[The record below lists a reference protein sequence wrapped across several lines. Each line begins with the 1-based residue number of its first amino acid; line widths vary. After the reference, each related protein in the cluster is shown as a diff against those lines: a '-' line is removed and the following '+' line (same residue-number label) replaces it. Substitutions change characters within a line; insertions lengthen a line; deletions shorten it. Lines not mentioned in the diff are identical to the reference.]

1 MMNRNCTKRKIPS
14 LLVLS
19 LALMT
24 APLLALEVPAWNGPV
39 NDLAQVMTAQ
49 QRQELTE
56 YLTNLNKQTGIQM
69 AVLTVPSLE
78 GDSIEDFSFRTA
90 SAWQL
95 GQEKEDNGALLVV
108 SEGDREL
115 RIEVGYGL
123 EGLLTDAKSGLIIR
137 NVITPHF
144 RNGDYGTG
152 IVEGIK
158 NMVGVATEDAQLIS
172 AGMTEEEDSVDSESL
187 VVSIIFFS
195 LYFAILV
202 FAINKARKSGK
213 GGRSGGGGSTIRM
226 PPPTFTSSSSF
237 GSTSF
242 STRSGLGGGFSS
254 GGGSFGGGFSGG
266 GGSFGGG
273 GASGKW

>member
-1 MMNRNCTKRKIPS
+1 MMTRFFSCNKLTM
-14 LLVLS
+14 V
-19 LALMT
+19 LALWLAALA
-24 APLLALEVPAWNGPV
+24 APAAALEVPAWSGPV

-56 YLTNLNKQTGIQM
+56 YLTSLNDQTGIQM

-78 GDSIEDFSFRTA
+78 GDSIEEFSFRTA
-90 SAWQL
+90 SAWKL

-137 NVITPHF
+137 NIITPHF

-152 IVEGIK
+152 IVEGVR

-172 AGMTEEEDSVDSESL
+172 SNMEEDEEGIDLQSL
-187 VVSIIFFS
+187 IVSIVFFS
-195 LYFAILV
+195 LYFAVLS
-202 FAINKARKSGK
+202 FAITRAVKQKGRGGASVRMPSSSLGGSASFGSG
-213 GGRSGGGGSTIRM
+213 GFSSRTRSGGGG
-226 PPPTFTSSSSF
+226 F
-237 GSTSF
+237 
-242 STRSGLGGGFSS
+242 GGGR
-254 GGGSFGGGFSGG
+254 GGGFSGG
-266 GGSFGGG
+266 GGGFGGG

>member
-1 MMNRNCTKRKIPS
+1 MRGKSFCCNKLMVV
-14 LLVLS
+14 LVLVATLFVAPALS
-19 LALMT
+19 LE
-24 APLLALEVPAWNGPV
+24 PPEWSGPV
-39 NDLAQVMTAQ
+39 KDLAQVMTAQ

-56 YLTNLNKQTGIQM
+56 YLTTVNSQTGIQM

-90 SAWQL
+90 SKWQL
-95 GQEKEDNGALLVV
+95 GQAKEDNGALLVV

-152 IVEGIK
+152 IVEGIR

-172 AGMTEEEDSVDSESL
+172 PDMEEDEGNVDGQSL

-195 LYFAILV
+195 LYFAVLSM
-202 FAINKARKSGK
+202 AISKAVKTKGRGSSHSSG
-213 GGRSGGGGSTIRM
+213 SSVRM
-226 PPPTFTSSSSF
+226 PPPTFTSGSSF
-237 GSTSF
+237 GSSRFSSRSSF
-242 STRSGLGGGFSS
+242 GGGGF
-254 GGGSFGGGFSGG
+254 GGGGFSGG
-266 GGSFGGG
+266 GGNFGGG

>member
-1 MMNRNCTKRKIPS
+1 MRGTRFFKKTI
-14 LLVLS
+14 LV
-19 LALMT
+19 ALVSATFT
-24 APLLALEVPAWNGPV
+24 AFAFSLEVPAWTGPV
-39 NDLAQVMTAQ
+39 NDLAQVMSPQ
-49 QRQELTE
+49 QRQELTD
-56 YLTNLNKQTGIQM
+56 YLTSLNNQTGIQM

-90 SAWQL
+90 SAWKL

-137 NVITPHF
+137 NIITPHF

-158 NMVGVATEDAQLIS
+158 NMVGIATEDTQLIS
-172 AGMTEEEDSVDSESL
+172 TEMTEEERFDGQSL
-187 VVSIIFFS
+187 VVAILFFS
-195 LYFAILV
+195 LYFAILT
-202 FAINKARKSGK
+202 FAISKSVKAKRN
-213 GGRSGGGGSTIRM
+213 GSSSTGALRM
-226 PPPTFTSSSSF
+226 PTSTFGSSASNFGSSF
-237 GSTSF
+237 SSRNSF
-242 STRSGLGGGFSS
+242 GGGF
-254 GGGSFGGGFSGG
+254 GGGGFSGG

>member
-1 MMNRNCTKRKIPS
+1 MRGTRFFKKTI
-14 LLVLS
+14 LV
-19 LALMT
+19 ALVSATFT
-24 APLLALEVPAWNGPV
+24 AFAFSLEVPAWTGPV
-39 NDLAQVMTAQ
+39 NDLAQVMSPQ
-49 QRQELTE
+49 QRQELTD
-56 YLTNLNKQTGIQM
+56 YLTSLNNQTGIQM

-90 SAWQL
+90 SAWKL

-137 NVITPHF
+137 NIITPHF

-158 NMVGVATEDAQLIS
+158 NMVGVATEDTQLIS
-172 AGMTEEEDSVDSESL
+172 TEMTEEERFDGQSL
-187 VVSIIFFS
+187 VVAILFFS
-195 LYFAILV
+195 LYFAILT
-202 FAINKARKSGK
+202 FAISKSVKAKRNGSSSTGTVRMPTSTFGSSFSSSGSSFSS
-213 GGRSGGGGSTIRM
+213 RSSFSGG
-226 PPPTFTSSSSF
+226 F
-237 GSTSF
+237 G
-242 STRSGLGGGFSS
+242 
-254 GGGSFGGGFSGG
+254 GGGFSGG

>member
-1 MMNRNCTKRKIPS
+1 MRGTRFFKKTI
-14 LLVLS
+14 LV
-19 LALMT
+19 ALVSATFT
-24 APLLALEVPAWNGPV
+24 AFAFSLEVPAWTGPV
-39 NDLAQVMTAQ
+39 NDLAQVMSPQ
-49 QRQELTE
+49 QRQELTD
-56 YLTNLNKQTGIQM
+56 YLTSLNNQTGIQM

-90 SAWQL
+90 SAWKL

-137 NVITPHF
+137 NIITPHF

-158 NMVGVATEDAQLIS
+158 NMVGVATEDTQLIS
-172 AGMTEEEDSVDSESL
+172 TEMTEEERFDGQSL
-187 VVSIIFFS
+187 VVAILFFS
-195 LYFAILV
+195 LYFAILT
-202 FAINKARKSGK
+202 FAITKSVKAKRN
-213 GGRSGGGGSTIRM
+213 GSSSTGALRM
-226 PPPTFTSSSSF
+226 PTSTFGSSASNFGSSF
-237 GSTSF
+237 SSRNSF
-242 STRSGLGGGFSS
+242 GGGF
-254 GGGSFGGGFSGG
+254 GGGGFSGG

>member
-1 MMNRNCTKRKIPS
+1 MRGTRFFKKTI
-14 LLVLS
+14 LV
-19 LALMT
+19 ALVSATFT
-24 APLLALEVPAWNGPV
+24 AFAFSLEVPAWTGPV
-39 NDLAQVMTAQ
+39 NDLAQVMSPQ
-49 QRQELTE
+49 QRQELTD
-56 YLTNLNKQTGIQM
+56 YLTSLNNQTGIQM

-90 SAWQL
+90 SAWKL

-137 NVITPHF
+137 NIITPHF

-158 NMVGVATEDAQLIS
+158 NMVGVATEDTQLIS
-172 AGMTEEEDSVDSESL
+172 TEMTEEERFDGQSL
-187 VVSIIFFS
+187 VVAILFFS
-195 LYFAILV
+195 LYFAILT
-202 FAINKARKSGK
+202 FAITKSVKAKRN
-213 GGRSGGGGSTIRM
+213 GSSSTGALRM
-226 PPPTFTSSSSF
+226 PTSTFGSSPSNFGSSF
-237 GSTSF
+237 SSRNSF
-242 STRSGLGGGFSS
+242 GGGF
-254 GGGSFGGGFSGG
+254 GGGGFSGG

>member
-1 MMNRNCTKRKIPS
+1 MMGRFFNCNK
-14 LLVLS
+14 LMVALVLAAT
-19 LALMT
+19 LVV
-24 APLLALEVPAWNGPV
+24 APALALEPPEWSGPV
-39 NDLAQVMTAQ
+39 QDLAQVMTAQ

-56 YLTNLNKQTGIQM
+56 YLTTVNDQTGIQM

-90 SAWQL
+90 SKWQL

-158 NMVGVATEDAQLIS
+158 NMVGVATEDAQLLS
-172 AGMTEEEDSVDSESL
+172 TNMEAEEGSLDGQSL
-187 VVSIIFFS
+187 VVSIVFFS
-195 LYFAILV
+195 LYFAILSM
-202 FAINKARKSGK
+202 AISKAVKTK
-213 GGRSGGGGSTIRM
+213 GRGSSRSSGSTVRM
-226 PPPTFTSSSSF
+226 PPPTFTSGSSF
-237 GSTSF
+237 GSSNF
-242 STRSGLGGGFSS
+242 SSRGGF
-254 GGGSFGGGFSGG
+254 GGGGFSGG

>member
-1 MMNRNCTKRKIPS
+1 MREKSFCFNKLTVA
-14 LLVLS
+14 LVLVAA
-19 LALMT
+19 LAMV
-24 APLLALEVPAWNGPV
+24 PVVALEPPAWSGPV

-56 YLTNLNKQTGIQM
+56 YLTTVNDQTGIQM

-90 SAWQL
+90 SKWQL
-95 GQEKEDNGALLVV
+95 GQAKEDNGALLVV

-152 IVEGIK
+152 IVEGIR

-172 AGMTEEEDSVDSESL
+172 SNMEEDEGSLDGQSL
-187 VVSIIFFS
+187 VVSVIFFA
-195 LYFAILV
+195 LYFAVLSM
-202 FAINKARKSGK
+202 AISKAVKSGK
-213 GGRSGGGGSTIRM
+213 GRGSSRSGGSTIRM
-226 PPPTFTSSSSF
+226 PPPTFTSGSGFGSSSF
-237 GSTSF
+237 SSRSSF
-242 STRSGLGGGFSS
+242 GGGGF
-254 GGGSFGGGFSGG
+254 GGGGFSGG

>member
-1 MMNRNCTKRKIPS
+1 MRGTRFFKKTI
-14 LLVLS
+14 LV
-19 LALMT
+19 ALVSATFT
-24 APLLALEVPAWNGPV
+24 AFAFSLEVPAWTGPV
-39 NDLAQVMTAQ
+39 NDLAQVMSPQ
-49 QRQELTE
+49 QRQELTD
-56 YLTNLNKQTGIQM
+56 YLTSLNNQTGIQM

-90 SAWQL
+90 SAWKL

-137 NVITPHF
+137 NIITPHF

-158 NMVGVATEDAQLIS
+158 NMVGVATEDTQLIS
-172 AGMTEEEDSVDSESL
+172 TEMTEEERFDGQSL
-187 VVSIIFFS
+187 VVAILFFS
-195 LYFAILV
+195 LYFAILT
-202 FAINKARKSGK
+202 FAITKSVKAKRN
-213 GGRSGGGGSTIRM
+213 GSSSTGALRM
-226 PPPTFTSSSSF
+226 PTSTFGSSASNFGSSF
-237 GSTSF
+237 SSRNSF
-242 STRSGLGGGFSS
+242 GGGF
-254 GGGSFGGGFSGG
+254 GSGGFSGG

>member
-1 MMNRNCTKRKIPS
+1 MMNRNFTKGKILS
-14 LLVLS
+14 LLVS
-19 LALMT
+19 AFVLMT
-24 APLLALEVPAWNGPV
+24 TPLLALEVPAWTGPV
-39 NDLAQVMTAQ
+39 NDLAQVMTSGQ
-49 QRQELTE
+49 KQELTE
-56 YLTNLNKQTGIQM
+56 YLTNLNNQTGIQM

-90 SAWQL
+90 SAWKL

-158 NMVGVATEDAQLIS
+158 NMVGVATEDAELIS
-172 AGMTEEEDSVDSESL
+172 EGMTEEENAVDGESL
-187 VVSIIFFS
+187 IVSIIFFS

-202 FAINKARKSGK
+202 FAISKARKSGK
-213 GGRSGGGGSTIRM
+213 GGRGGGSGSIARTPSI
-226 PPPTFTSSSSF
+226 FTSSSSSF
-237 GSTSF
+237 GS
-242 STRSGLGGGFSS
+242 SS
-254 GGGSFGGGFSGG
+254 GFGSFGGGFSGG

>member
-14 LLVLS
+14 LLFLS

-172 AGMTEEEDSVDSESL
+172 ANMEEEGGLDGQSL
-187 VVSIIFFS
+187 VVSIVFFS
-195 LYFAILV
+195 LYFAVLSM
-202 FAINKARKSGK
+202 AISKAVKTK
-213 GGRSGGGGSTIRM
+213 GRGGSSGSTVRM
-226 PPPTFTSSSSF
+226 PPPTFTSGSSF
-237 GSTSF
+237 GSSSF
-242 STRSGLGGGFSS
+242 SSRSSFGGGGFS
-254 GGGSFGGGFSGG
+254 GGGFSGG

>member
-1 MMNRNCTKRKIPS
+1 MKGTVIFKKTIYVALLLVVFVPS
-14 LLVLS
+14 LF
-19 LALMT
+19 
-24 APLLALEVPAWNGPV
+24 ALEVPAWTGPV
-39 NDLAQVMTAQ
+39 NDLAQVMTAL
-49 QRQELTE
+49 QRQELTD
-56 YLTNLNKQTGIQM
+56 YLTNLNNQTGIQM

-90 SAWQL
+90 SAWKL

-137 NVITPHF
+137 NIITPHF

-158 NMVGVATEDAQLIS
+158 NMVGIATEDAQLIS
-172 AGMTEEEDSVDSESL
+172 EEMTEAEDDFDGQSL
-187 VVSIIFFS
+187 VVAIIFFS
-195 LYFAILV
+195 LYFAILT
-202 FAINKARKSGK
+202 FAISKSIKAKRN
-213 GGRSGGGGSTIRM
+213 GSSSTGTVRM
-226 PPPTFTSSSSF
+226 PTSTFGSSSSSF
-237 GSTSF
+237 GSSF
-242 STRSGLGGGFSS
+242 SSRNSFGGGF
-254 GGGSFGGGFSGG
+254 GGGGFSGG

>member
-1 MMNRNCTKRKIPS
+1 MKGTVIFKKS
-14 LLVLS
+14 FFVALLWVTFVTFAFS
-19 LALMT
+19 
-24 APLLALEVPAWNGPV
+24 LEVPAWTGPV

-49 QRQELTE
+49 QRQELTD
-56 YLTNLNKQTGIQM
+56 YLTNLNNQTGIQM

-90 SAWQL
+90 SAWKL
-95 GQEKEDNGALLVV
+95 GQAKEDNGALLVV

-123 EGLLTDAKSGLIIR
+123 EGLLTDVKSGLIIR
-137 NVITPHF
+137 NIITPHF
-144 RNGDYGTG
+144 RNGDYGSG

-172 AGMTEEEDSVDSESL
+172 ADMTEEEGLDGQSL
-187 VVSIIFFS
+187 VVAIIFFS
-195 LYFAILV
+195 LYFAILT
-202 FAINKARKSGK
+202 FAITKSVK
-213 GGRSGGGGSTIRM
+213 SKRNGSSSTGTVRI
-226 PPPTFTSSSSF
+226 PTSTFGSSTSSF
-237 GSTSF
+237 GSSF
-242 STRSGLGGGFSS
+242 SSRSSFSGGF
-254 GGGSFGGGFSGG
+254 GGGGFSGG

>member
-1 MMNRNCTKRKIPS
+1 MKGTVIFKKTIFVAL
-14 LLVLS
+14 LLVAFVPFLF
-19 LALMT
+19 
-24 APLLALEVPAWNGPV
+24 ALEVPAWTGPV
-39 NDLAQVMTAQ
+39 NDLAQVMTPQ
-49 QRQELTE
+49 QRQELTD
-56 YLTNLNKQTGIQM
+56 YLTNLNNQTGIQM

-90 SAWQL
+90 SAWKL

-137 NVITPHF
+137 NIITPHF
-144 RNGDYGTG
+144 RNGDYGSG

-158 NMVGVATEDAQLIS
+158 NMVGVATEDEQLIS
-172 AGMTEEEDSVDSESL
+172 ADMTEEEEGFDGQSL
-187 VVSIIFFS
+187 VVAIIFFS
-195 LYFAILV
+195 LYFAILT
-202 FAINKARKSGK
+202 FAISKSVKAKRNGSSSTGTVRMPTSTFGSSFSSSGSSFSS
-213 GGRSGGGGSTIRM
+213 RSSFSGG
-226 PPPTFTSSSSF
+226 F
-237 GSTSF
+237 G
-242 STRSGLGGGFSS
+242 
-254 GGGSFGGGFSGG
+254 GGGFSGG

>member
-1 MMNRNCTKRKIPS
+1 MKGTVIFKKTIFEAL
-14 LLVLS
+14 LLVAFVTS
-19 LALMT
+19 AFS
-24 APLLALEVPAWNGPV
+24 LEVPAWTGPV
-39 NDLAQVMTAQ
+39 NDLAQVMTDQ
-49 QRQELTE
+49 QRQELTD
-56 YLTNLNKQTGIQM
+56 YLTNLNNQTGIQM

-90 SAWQL
+90 SAWKL

-137 NVITPHF
+137 NIITPHF

-172 AGMTEEEDSVDSESL
+172 AEMTEEEGLDGQSL
-187 VVSIIFFS
+187 VVAIIFFS
-195 LYFAILV
+195 LYFAILT
-202 FAINKARKSGK
+202 FAITKSVK
-213 GGRSGGGGSTIRM
+213 SRRNGSSSTRTVRM
-226 PPPTFTSSSSF
+226 PTSTFGSSTSSF
-237 GSTSF
+237 GSSF
-242 STRSGLGGGFSS
+242 SSRSSFNGGF
-254 GGGSFGGGFSGG
+254 GGGGFSGG

>member
-1 MMNRNCTKRKIPS
+1 MKGTVIFKKSIFVALLLAVFS
-14 LLVLS
+14 L
-19 LALMT
+19 
-24 APLLALEVPAWNGPV
+24 PIFALEVPAWTGPV

-49 QRQELTE
+49 QRQELTD
-56 YLTNLNKQTGIQM
+56 YLTNLNNQTGIQM

-90 SAWQL
+90 SAWKL
-95 GQEKEDNGALLVV
+95 GQAKEDNGALLVV

-137 NVITPHF
+137 NIITPHF

-172 AGMTEEEDSVDSESL
+172 AEMTEEEGLDGQSL
-187 VVSIIFFS
+187 VVAIIFFS
-195 LYFAILV
+195 SYFAILT
-202 FAINKARKSGK
+202 FAITKSVKSKRNGSS
-213 GGRSGGGGSTIRM
+213 SGGSVRIPTATFGSGT
-226 PPPTFTSSSSF
+226 SSF
-237 GSTSF
+237 GS
-242 STRSGLGGGFSS
+242 GFSS
-254 GGGSFGGGFSGG
+254 GSSFGGGFGGGFSGG

>member
-1 MMNRNCTKRKIPS
+1 MMNRIFTNKRSLS
-14 LLVLS
+14 LLVLGCI
-19 LALMT
+19 LMIS
-24 APLLALEVPAWNGPV
+24 PLWALEVPAWSGPV
-39 NDLAQVMTAQ
+39 NDLAQVMSAQ
-49 QRQELTE
+49 QKQELTD
-56 YLTNLNKQTGIQM
+56 YLTNLNNQTGIQM

-90 SAWQL
+90 SQWQL

-137 NVITPHF
+137 NVITPYF
-144 RNGDYGTG
+144 RDGDYGTG

-158 NMVGVATEDAQLIS
+158 TMVGVATEDASLIS
-172 AGMTEEEDSVDSESL
+172 ENMEEDDGISEESL
-187 VVSIIFFS
+187 IVSIIFFS
-195 LYFAILV
+195 LYFAVLA
-202 FAINKARKSGK
+202 FAINKIRKSG
-213 GGRSGGGGSTIRM
+213 RSNRSRSIAGNHTV
-226 PPPTFTSSSSF
+226 FTSNSSSF
-237 GSTSF
+237 GSSSFTSF
-242 STRSGLGGGFSS
+242 
-254 GGGSFGGGFSGG
+254 GGGSSGFGGGFSGG

>member
-1 MMNRNCTKRKIPS
+1 MRGTRFFKKTI
-14 LLVLS
+14 LV
-19 LALMT
+19 ALVSATFT
-24 APLLALEVPAWNGPV
+24 AFAFSLEVPAWTGPV
-39 NDLAQVMTAQ
+39 NDLAQVMSPQ
-49 QRQELTE
+49 QRQELTD
-56 YLTNLNKQTGIQM
+56 YLTSLNNQPGIQM

-90 SAWQL
+90 SAWKL

-137 NVITPHF
+137 NIITPHF

-158 NMVGVATEDAQLIS
+158 NMVGVATEDTQLIS
-172 AGMTEEEDSVDSESL
+172 TEMTEEERFDGQSL
-187 VVSIIFFS
+187 VVAILFFS
-195 LYFAILV
+195 LYFAILT
-202 FAINKARKSGK
+202 FAITKSVKAKRN
-213 GGRSGGGGSTIRM
+213 GSSSTGALRM
-226 PPPTFTSSSSF
+226 PTSTFGSSASNFGSSF
-237 GSTSF
+237 SSRNSF
-242 STRSGLGGGFSS
+242 GGGF
-254 GGGSFGGGFSGG
+254 GGGGFSGG

>member
-1 MMNRNCTKRKIPS
+1 MKGTVIFKKTIF
-14 LLVLS
+14 V
-19 LALMT
+19 AL
-24 APLLALEVPAWNGPV
+24 LLAVFSLPIFSLEVPAWTGPV
-39 NDLAQVMTAQ
+39 NDLAQVMTDQ
-49 QRQELTE
+49 QRQELTD
-56 YLTNLNKQTGIQM
+56 YLTNLNNQTGIQM

-90 SAWQL
+90 SAWKL

-144 RNGDYGTG
+144 RNGNYGSG

-172 AGMTEEEDSVDSESL
+172 AEMTEEEGLDGQSL
-187 VVSIIFFS
+187 VVAIIFFS
-195 LYFAILV
+195 LYFAILT
-202 FAINKARKSGK
+202 FAITKSVKSG
-213 GGRSGGGGSTIRM
+213 RNGSSSTGTVRM
-226 PPPTFTSSSSF
+226 PTSTFGSSTSSF
-237 GSTSF
+237 GSSF
-242 STRSGLGGGFSS
+242 SSRSSFSGGF
-254 GGGSFGGGFSGG
+254 GGGGFSGG

>member
-1 MMNRNCTKRKIPS
+1 MKGTVIFKKSIVLALLLVVFVPS
-14 LLVLS
+14 LF
-19 LALMT
+19 
-24 APLLALEVPAWNGPV
+24 ALEVPAWTGPV
-39 NDLAQVMTAQ
+39 NDLAQVMTDQ
-49 QRQELTE
+49 QRQELTD
-56 YLTNLNKQTGIQM
+56 YLTNLNNQTGIQM

-90 SAWQL
+90 SAWKL

-172 AGMTEEEDSVDSESL
+172 AEMTEEEGLDGQSL
-187 VVSIIFFS
+187 VVAIIFFS
-195 LYFAILV
+195 LYFAILT
-202 FAINKARKSGK
+202 FAITKSVK
-213 GGRSGGGGSTIRM
+213 SKRNGSSSTGTVRM
-226 PPPTFTSSSSF
+226 PTSTFGSSTSSF
-237 GSTSF
+237 GSSF
-242 STRSGLGGGFSS
+242 SSRSSFSGGF
-254 GGGSFGGGFSGG
+254 GGGGFSGG

>member
-1 MMNRNCTKRKIPS
+1 MKGTVIFKKTIFVAL
-14 LLVLS
+14 LLVAFS
-19 LALMT
+19 L
-24 APLLALEVPAWNGPV
+24 PVFSLEVPAWTGPV

-49 QRQELTE
+49 QRQELTD
-56 YLTNLNKQTGIQM
+56 YLTNLNNQTGIQM

-90 SAWQL
+90 SAWKL
-95 GQEKEDNGALLVV
+95 GQAKEDNGALLVV

-137 NVITPHF
+137 NIITPHF
-144 RNGDYGTG
+144 RNGDYGSG

-172 AGMTEEEDSVDSESL
+172 ADMTEEEEEFDGQSL
-187 VVSIIFFS
+187 LVAALFFG
-195 LYFAILV
+195 LYFAILT
-202 FAINKARKSGK
+202 FAITKSVKSKRNG
-213 GGRSGGGGSTIRM
+213 SATGGSVRI
-226 PPPTFTSSSSF
+226 PTSAFGSGNSSF
-237 GSTSF
+237 GS
-242 STRSGLGGGFSS
+242 GFSS
-254 GGGSFGGGFSGG
+254 RNSFGGGFSGG

>member
-1 MMNRNCTKRKIPS
+1 MKGTVIFKKTIF
-14 LLVLS
+14 V
-19 LALMT
+19 AL
-24 APLLALEVPAWNGPV
+24 LLAVFSLPIFSLEVPAWTGPV
-39 NDLAQVMTAQ
+39 NDLAQVMTDQ
-49 QRQELTE
+49 QRQELTD
-56 YLTNLNKQTGIQM
+56 YLTNLNNQTGIQM

-90 SAWQL
+90 SAWKL

-123 EGLLTDAKSGLIIR
+123 EGVLTDAKSGLIIR
-137 NVITPHF
+137 NIITPQC

-158 NMVGVATEDAQLIS
+158 TMVGVATEDAQLIS
-172 AGMTEEEDSVDSESL
+172 AEMTEEEGLDGQSL
-187 VVSIIFFS
+187 VVAIIFFS
-195 LYFAILV
+195 LYFAILT
-202 FAINKARKSGK
+202 FAITKSVK
-213 GGRSGGGGSTIRM
+213 SRRNGSSSTGTVRM
-226 PPPTFTSSSSF
+226 PTSTFGSSTSSF
-237 GSTSF
+237 GSSF
-242 STRSGLGGGFSS
+242 SSRSSFSGGF
-254 GGGSFGGGFSGG
+254 GGGGFSGG

>member
-1 MMNRNCTKRKIPS
+1 MKGTVIFKKTIFVALLLTVFS
-14 LLVLS
+14 LPIFS
-19 LALMT
+19 
-24 APLLALEVPAWNGPV
+24 LEVPAWTGPV
-39 NDLAQVMTAQ
+39 NDLAQVMTDQ
-49 QRQELTE
+49 QRQELTD
-56 YLTNLNKQTGIQM
+56 YLTNLNNQTGIQM

-90 SAWQL
+90 SAWKL
-95 GQEKEDNGALLVV
+95 GQKKEDNGALLVV

-123 EGLLTDAKSGLIIR
+123 EGVLTDAKSGLIIR
-137 NVITPHF
+137 NIITPHF

-172 AGMTEEEDSVDSESL
+172 AEMTEEEGLDGQSL
-187 VVSIIFFS
+187 VVAIIFFS
-195 LYFAILV
+195 LYFAILT
-202 FAINKARKSGK
+202 FAITKSVK
-213 GGRSGGGGSTIRM
+213 SRRNGSSSTGTVRM
-226 PPPTFTSSSSF
+226 PTSTFGSSTSSF
-237 GSTSF
+237 GSSF
-242 STRSGLGGGFSS
+242 SSRSSFSGGF
-254 GGGSFGGGFSGG
+254 GGGGFSGG

>member
-1 MMNRNCTKRKIPS
+1 MMNRKFLSKKSIP
-14 LLVLS
+14 LVLLIAALCAVP
-19 LALMT
+19 LA
-24 APLLALEVPAWNGPV
+24 ALEVPAWSGPV
-39 NDLAQVMTAQ
+39 NDLAQVMSPQ
-49 QRQELTE
+49 QEQELTD
-56 YLTNLNKQTGIQM
+56 YLTNLNNQTGIQM

-90 SAWQL
+90 SAWKL

-123 EGLLTDAKSGLIIR
+123 EGVLTDAKSGLIIR

-144 RNGDYGTG
+144 RTGDYGTG

-158 NMVGVATEDAQLIS
+158 NMVGVATADAELVS
-172 AGMTEEEDSVDSESL
+172 SDLEEDEGVDSRSL
-187 VVSIIFFS
+187 IVSVVFFT
-195 LYFAILV
+195 LYFAILSM
-202 FAINKARKSGK
+202 AISKAIKYGRGRKKGSAGKTNSASGA
-213 GGRSGGGGSTIRM
+213 GSYVPPIFFGGG
-226 PPPTFTSSSSF
+226 PSSSSRNSF
-237 GSTSF
+237 G
-242 STRSGLGGGFSS
+242 G
-254 GGGSFGGGFSGG
+254 GGGFSGG

>member
-1 MMNRNCTKRKIPS
+1 MKGTVIFKKTFFVAL
-14 LLVLS
+14 LLVAFS
-19 LALMT
+19 L
-24 APLLALEVPAWNGPV
+24 PVFSLEVPAWTGPV

-49 QRQELTE
+49 QRQELTD
-56 YLTNLNKQTGIQM
+56 YLTNLNNQTGIQM

-90 SAWQL
+90 SAWKL

-137 NVITPHF
+137 NIITPHF
-144 RNGDYGTG
+144 RNGDYGSG

-172 AGMTEEEDSVDSESL
+172 ADMTEEEGLDGQSL
-187 VVSIIFFS
+187 VVAIIFFS
-195 LYFAILV
+195 LYFAILT
-202 FAINKARKSGK
+202 FAITKSVKSKRNGSSST
-213 GGRSGGGGSTIRM
+213 GTVRMPTSTFGSSISSSGSSFSSRSSFSGG
-226 PPPTFTSSSSF
+226 F
-237 GSTSF
+237 G
-242 STRSGLGGGFSS
+242 
-254 GGGSFGGGFSGG
+254 GGGFSGG

>member
-1 MMNRNCTKRKIPS
+1 MKGTVIFKKSIF
-14 LLVLS
+14 V
-19 LALMT
+19 AL
-24 APLLALEVPAWNGPV
+24 LLAVFSLPIFSLEVPTWTGPV

-49 QRQELTE
+49 QRQELTD
-56 YLTNLNKQTGIQM
+56 YLTNLNNQTGIQM

-90 SAWQL
+90 SAWKL

-144 RNGDYGTG
+144 RNGNYGSG

-172 AGMTEEEDSVDSESL
+172 AEMTEEEGLDGQSL
-187 VVSIIFFS
+187 VVAIIFFS
-195 LYFAILV
+195 LYFAILT
-202 FAINKARKSGK
+202 FAITKSVKSG
-213 GGRSGGGGSTIRM
+213 RNGSSSTGTVRM
-226 PPPTFTSSSSF
+226 PTSTFGSSTSSF
-237 GSTSF
+237 GSSF
-242 STRSGLGGGFSS
+242 SSRSSFSGGF
-254 GGGSFGGGFSGG
+254 GGGGFSGG

>member
-1 MMNRNCTKRKIPS
+1 MTRFFSFNKLTVALTL
-14 LLVLS
+14 LLVM
-19 LALMT
+19 LM
-24 APLLALEVPAWNGPV
+24 APAAALEVPAWSGPV

-49 QRQELTE
+49 QQQELTE
-56 YLTNLNKQTGIQM
+56 YLTSLNHQTGIQM

-90 SAWQL
+90 SAWKL
-95 GQEKEDNGALLVV
+95 GQAKEDNGALLVV

-137 NVITPHF
+137 NIITPHF

-158 NMVGVATEDAQLIS
+158 NMVGVATEDAQLIAS
-172 AGMTEEEDSVDSESL
+172 NMEEDEEDIDLQSL
-187 VVSIIFFS
+187 VVSVVFFS
-195 LYFAILV
+195 LYFAVLT
-202 FAINKARKSGK
+202 FAITRAVKHKGK
-213 GGRSGGGGSTIRM
+213 GGASGRM
-226 PPPTFTSSSSF
+226 PSSSIG

-242 STRSGLGGGFSS
+242 GSGGFSS
-254 GGGSFGGGFSGG
+254 RTRSGGGGFSGG

>member
-1 MMNRNCTKRKIPS
+1 MKGTVIFKKTIF
-14 LLVLS
+14 V
-19 LALMT
+19 AL
-24 APLLALEVPAWNGPV
+24 LLAVFSLPIFSLEVPAWTGPV
-39 NDLAQVMTAQ
+39 NDLAQVMTDQ
-49 QRQELTE
+49 QRQELTD
-56 YLTNLNKQTGIQM
+56 YLTNLNNQTGIQM

-90 SAWQL
+90 SAWKL

-172 AGMTEEEDSVDSESL
+172 AEMTEEEGLDGQSL
-187 VVSIIFFS
+187 VVAIIFFS
-195 LYFAILV
+195 LYFAILT
-202 FAINKARKSGK
+202 FAITKSVK
-213 GGRSGGGGSTIRM
+213 SRRNGSSSTGTVRM
-226 PPPTFTSSSSF
+226 PTSTFGSSTSSF
-237 GSTSF
+237 GSSF
-242 STRSGLGGGFSS
+242 SSRSSFSGGF
-254 GGGSFGGGFSGG
+254 GGGGFSGG

>member
-1 MMNRNCTKRKIPS
+1 MKGTVIFKKTIFAAL
-14 LLVLS
+14 LLVAFVTS
-19 LALMT
+19 AFS
-24 APLLALEVPAWNGPV
+24 LEVPAWTGPV
-39 NDLAQVMTAQ
+39 NDLAQVMTDQ
-49 QRQELTE
+49 QRQELTD
-56 YLTNLNKQTGIQM
+56 YLTNLNNQTGIQM

-90 SAWQL
+90 SAWKL

-158 NMVGVATEDAQLIS
+158 NMVGVATVDAQLIS
-172 AGMTEEEDSVDSESL
+172 AEMTEEEGLDGQSL
-187 VVSIIFFS
+187 VVAIIFFS
-195 LYFAILV
+195 LYFAILT
-202 FAINKARKSGK
+202 FAITKSVKSKRNGSSST
-213 GGRSGGGGSTIRM
+213 GTVRMPTSTFGSSISSSGSSFSSRSSFSGG
-226 PPPTFTSSSSF
+226 F
-237 GSTSF
+237 G
-242 STRSGLGGGFSS
+242 
-254 GGGSFGGGFSGG
+254 GGGFSGG

>member
-1 MMNRNCTKRKIPS
+1 MKGTVIFKKTIF
-14 LLVLS
+14 V
-19 LALMT
+19 AL
-24 APLLALEVPAWNGPV
+24 LLAVFSLPIFSLEVPAWTGPV
-39 NDLAQVMTAQ
+39 NDLAQVMTDQ
-49 QRQELTE
+49 QRQELTD
-56 YLTNLNKQTGIQM
+56 YLTNLNNQTGIQM

-90 SAWQL
+90 SAWKL

-144 RNGDYGTG
+144 RNGNYGSG

-172 AGMTEEEDSVDSESL
+172 AEMTEEEGLDGQSL
-187 VVSIIFFS
+187 VVAIIFFS
-195 LYFAILV
+195 LYFAILT
-202 FAINKARKSGK
+202 FAITKSVK
-213 GGRSGGGGSTIRM
+213 SRRNGSSSTGTVRM
-226 PPPTFTSSSSF
+226 PTSTFGSSTSSF
-237 GSTSF
+237 GSSF
-242 STRSGLGGGFSS
+242 SSRSSFSGGF
-254 GGGSFGGGFSGG
+254 GGGGFSGG

>member
-1 MMNRNCTKRKIPS
+1 MKGTVIFKKSIF
-14 LLVLS
+14 V
-19 LALMT
+19 AL
-24 APLLALEVPAWNGPV
+24 LLAVFSLPIFSLEVPAWTGPV
-39 NDLAQVMTAQ
+39 NDLAQVMTDQ
-49 QRQELTE
+49 QRQELTD
-56 YLTNLNKQTGIQM
+56 YLTNLNNQTGIQM

-90 SAWQL
+90 SAWKL
-95 GQEKEDNGALLVV
+95 GRAKEDNGALLVV

-123 EGLLTDAKSGLIIR
+123 EGLLTDVKSGLIIR
-137 NVITPHF
+137 NIITPHF

-172 AGMTEEEDSVDSESL
+172 ADMTAEEDDFDYQSL
-187 VVSIIFFS
+187 VVAIIFFS
-195 LYFAILV
+195 LYFAILT
-202 FAINKARKSGK
+202 FAITKSFKSRRNGSS
-213 GGRSGGGGSTIRM
+213 SGGFVRFPTATFGSGT
-226 PPPTFTSSSSF
+226 SSF
-237 GSTSF
+237 GSS
-242 STRSGLGGGFSS
+242 FSS
-254 GGGSFGGGFSGG
+254 GSSSSGGFWGGGFSGG